1 MVARM
6 TDSVVTPQIATLA
19 QLPSHIAGRF
29 PGTSVRRCTPG
40 AYDEMSGREFFEQ
53 IRDVSLGLAA
63 LGVRPGDRV
72 ALICETRPE
81 WLLADLGTLCAGAV
95 AVPIYP
101 TLPPSLVGFILAD
114 AGVETVI
121 ASDEAQAD
129 KVRQVRSDVPNLR
142 NIVVID
148 PSQVDA
154 APSPDRDPNRAPDPI
169 PDACLEVTLAQVA
182 ERGHRR
188 LMHENGL
195 AREFKEAVASV
206 ASDQLATIIYTSGTT
221 GPPKGVM
228 LTHGAIVANI
238 VDADQ
243 MAPPDEKDDALSFL
257 PLCHALERMVV
268 YLYLYKG
275 VRVTFAESL
284 DTVPRDMVRVKPTIM
299 TGVPRVFDKLRARV
313 YEAVA
318 QSSRFRQW
326 LFQWAL
332 GVGEAKASAELAGR
346 RPSLAVR
353 LQHPVADHLVLSKV
367 RERVGGRL
375 RFVVSGGAPLSL
387 IVAEFLFAVGIP
399 VLEGYGLTETAPVLT
414 VNPLAAPRIGTVGK
428 ALPRVELRVA
438 DDGEILA
445 RGPNLMQGYY
455 KRPDATAEVVRDGW
469 FHTGDVGKLD
479 DDGYLSITD
488 RKKAMLVTA
497 GGKNVAPQPIE
508 EQLKQHT
515 LVSEAMLLGDARP
528 FVAAVIVP
536 DFATLGARV
545 GVTDGDRASLVG
557 RDDVRALFQTVVS
570 AVNTDLP
577 AYAQVKKFALVAT
590 ELTQAGGELTPTM
603 KVKRQVAAERWKDTI
618 DALYAGPELPRSVSV
633 LRTDVPR

>member
-1 MVARM
+1 M
-6 TDSVVTPQIATLA
+6 TDAVVESQIATLA
-19 QLPSHIAGRF
+19 QLPSHVAGRF
-29 PGTSVRRCTPG
+29 PATSVRRCTPDG
-40 AYDEMSGREFFEQ
+40 YDEMSGREFFEQ

-63 LGVRPGDRV
+63 LGVCPGDRV

-81 WLLADLGTLCAGAV
+81 WLLSDLGTLCAGAV

-101 TLPPSLVGFILAD
+101 TLPPSLVGFILKD

-121 ASDEAQAD
+121 ASDEEQAD
-129 KVRQVRSDVPNLR
+129 KVRQVKGEVPQLR
-142 NIVVID
+142 NIVVVE
-148 PSQVDA
+148 PGG
-154 APSPDRDPNRAPDPI
+154 APRPTTVRAEPDNSGDPNPS
-169 PDACLEVTLAQVA
+169 ACLEVSLAQVA
-182 ERGHRR
+182 QRGHQR

-195 AREFKEAVASV
+195 AREFEEAVAAV

-228 LTHGAIVANI
+228 LTHGAIVANL

-243 MAPPDEKDDALSFL
+243 MAPPNERDDALSFL

-284 DTVPRDMVRVKPTIM
+284 DTVPRDMMRVKPTIM

-313 YEAVA
+313 LEAVA
-318 QSSRFRQW
+318 ESSRFRQR

-332 GVGEAKASAELAGR
+332 RVGEAKASAELDGR
-346 RPSLAVR
+346 QSTLAVR
-353 LQHPVADHLVLSKV
+353 LQHRVADRLVLSKV

-375 RFVVSGGAPLSL
+375 RFVVSGGAPLSST
-387 IVAEFLFAVGIP
+387 VAGFLFAVGIP

-445 RGPNLMQGYY
+445 RGPNLMLGYY
-455 KRPDATAEVVRDGW
+455 KRADATAEVVRDGW
-469 FHTGDVGKLD
+469 FHTGDIGRLD

-488 RKKAMLVTA
+488 RKKAILVTA

-508 EQLKQHT
+508 EKLKQHA

-536 DFATLGARV
+536 DFASLGARM
-545 GVTDGDRASLVG
+545 GVTDADRASLVG
-557 RDDVRALFQTVVS
+557 RDDVRTLFETVVN

-577 AYAQVKKFALVAT
+577 AYAQLKKFALVAT

-603 KVKRQVAAERWKDTI
+603 KVKRQVVAERWKDTI
-618 DALYAGPELPRSVSV
+618 DALYTRP
-633 LRTDVPR
+633 